1 MNNAWNCYLLAFKNI
16 FNYKDSANRQELN
29 WFVLFIIV
37 FWILLFFITFGTC
50 VTLAVTGKDTF
61 IPMMFGAAFIIAC
74 IYLLAHIIPLISLV
88 RRRFNNIALSKGK
101 LFFSIWATIWFIQFL
116 ICTAM
121 FFLVKGSMGNINPL
135 HILPLAFIGQIC
147 GFFVIGIIIFLMIR
161 EKPIV

>member
-1 MNNAWNCYLLAFKNI
+1 MNNAWNCYLFAFKNI
-16 FNYKDSANRQELN
+16 FNYKGSANRQELN
-29 WFVLFIIV
+29 WFILFMIV
-37 FWILLFFITFGTC
+37 FWFLLFFITFGTC

-61 IPMMFGAAFIIAC
+61 IPIMFGAVFIIAC

-116 ICTAM
+116 ICNTV

-135 HILPLAFIGQIC
+135 HIIPLAFIGQIC
-147 GFFVIGIIIFLMIR
+147 GFLVIGTVIFLMIR
-161 EKPIV
+161 EKPIA

>member
-1 MNNAWNCYLLAFKNI
+1 MNNAWDCYLFAFKNI
-16 FNYKDSANRQELN
+16 FNYKGCANRQELN
-29 WFVLFIIV
+29 WFILFMIV
-37 FWILLFFITFGTC
+37 FWFLLFFITFGTC

-61 IPMMFGAAFIIAC
+61 IPIMFGAVFIIAC

-116 ICTAM
+116 ICNTV
-121 FFLVKGSMGNINPL
+121 FFIVKGSMGNINPL

-147 GFFVIGIIIFLMIR
+147 GFLVIGTVIFLMIR
-161 EKPIV
+161 EKPIA

>member
-1 MNNAWNCYLLAFKNI
+1 MNNAWNCYLFAFKNI
-16 FNYKDSANRQELN
+16 FNYKGSANRQELN
-29 WFVLFIIV
+29 WFILFMIV
-37 FWILLFFITFGTC
+37 FWFLLFFITFGMC

-61 IPMMFGAAFIIAC
+61 IPIMFGAVFIIAC

-116 ICTAM
+116 ICNTV

-135 HILPLAFIGQIC
+135 HIIPLAFIGQIC
-147 GFFVIGIIIFLMIR
+147 GFLVIGTVIFLMIR
-161 EKPIV
+161 EKPIA

>member
-16 FNYKDSANRQELN
+16 FNYKDCANRQELN
-29 WFVLFIIV
+29 WFILFMVLFW
-37 FWILLFFITFGTC
+37 FLLFFIILGFFIIL
-50 VTLAVTGKDTF
+50 VVIGKDTF
-61 IPMMFGAAFIIAC
+61 VPMMFGAAFIIAC

-116 ICTAM
+116 ICNTA
-121 FFLVKGSMGNINPL
+121 FFLVKNSIGNINPL
-135 HILPLAFIGQIC
+135 YFLPLAFIGQIC